1 MKRRNKEFGIYL
13 TLGMSKRKIAT
24 ILFIETLLIGLIS
37 LIVGLGIGVILSQFM
52 SLLVAN
58 MFEANLTNFQFVFSP
73 EACIKSLTYFGI
85 MYLIVMFLSTYNV
98 SRCKLIDLI
107 HGNKKSEKVKL
118 KNPLLCIIVFII
130 AASMLGYA
138 YYLVTD
144 GFMDLAT
151 AEMILLPIALG
162 CISTFLIFWSLSGLI
177 LKIVSSFKSFYHK
190 NLNSFTFRQ
199 LSSKINTTVFSM
211 TIICLMLFVTICVFS
226 SALSIK
232 NSMTANL
239 DELSP
244 IDIYLEKDANLK
256 ENSITNRYTKE
267 QIANSQLGILETFN
281 KIDPKLENNLKDI
294 VSLNLY
300 KTPDLTFKDSLG
312 SSYKEL
318 EKKFKLL
325 DYDSQETIIK
335 LSDYNKIAKLYGHDT
350 YELQKDEYIIVADFE
365 SMVQVR
371 NIALKNKET
380 IEIFEKTLH
389 PKYTECQ
396 NGFLSISSNHINA
409 GLIIIPD
416 EIADDD
422 YIVKNVLAA
431 NYKATSK
438 EEKLEIEEM
447 FAGIPKNNDYI
458 IPDGT
463 TRLSIAEASVGLG
476 GMVTFIGLYIGIVF
490 LISSAA
496 ILALKELS
504 ESTDNKERFLIL
516 RKIGTDE
523 KIINKALFNQIG
535 IFFAFPLIFAVIHSI
550 FGIRFCMIIL
560 ETLGKE
566 QLFPSIIMTA
576 VFIIL
581 IYGGYF
587 IITYTCSKNIIKEK

>member
-1 MKRRNKEFGIYL
+1 
-13 TLGMSKRKIAT
+13 
-24 ILFIETLLIGLIS
+24 
-37 LIVGLGIGVILSQFM
+37 
-52 SLLVAN
+52 
-58 MFEANLTNFQFVFSP
+58 
-73 EACIKSLTYFGI
+73 
-85 MYLIVMFLSTYNV
+85 MFLSTYNV

-118 KNPLLCIIVFII
+118 KNPWLCIIVFII

-144 GFMDLAT
+144 GFMDLAI

-177 LKIVSSFKSFYHK
+177 LKIVSSFKGFYHK

-281 KIDPKLENNLKDI
+281 KIDPELENNLKDI

-325 DYDSQETIIK
+325 DYGSQETIIK
-335 LSDYNKIAKLYGHDT
+335 LSDYNKIAKLYGHYT

-380 IEIFEKTLH
+380 IEIFEKKLR
-389 PKYTECQ
+389 PKYAECQ

-416 EIADDD
+416 EIANDD

-431 NYKATSK
+431 NYKATTK

-447 FAGIPKNNDYI
+447 FVGIPKNDDYI

-496 ILALKELS
+496 VLALKELS

-523 KIINKALFNQIG
+523 RIINKALFNQLG